1 VGAGPG
7 RSSRAVFSRPAPSS
21 RGSPILTS
29 ERPPAAPDGSGNIS
43 APGPSPGGAQR
54 SWGVEEEEAL
64 RLWIA
69 LARCYQTFAREVG
82 VRVGEYGLTV
92 PQFGILEA
100 LHHLG
105 PLSLGELADKL
116 LVTGGNITYVMDR
129 LEAQGLVER
138 RRSEEDRRVVEAHL
152 TPEGRERI
160 ASVFPGHAAFIR
172 RWCPP
177 WPTRSNESSGSS

>member
-1 VGAGPG
+1 M
-7 RSSRAVFSRPAPSS
+7 
-21 RGSPILTS
+21 
-29 ERPPAAPDGSGNIS
+29 
-43 APGPSPGGAQR
+43 
-54 SWGVEEEEAL
+54 
-64 RLWIA
+64 
-69 LARCYQTFAREVG
+69 
-82 VRVGEYGLTV
+82 RVGEYGLTV

-152 TPEGRERI
+152 TPEGRKRI

-172 RWCPP
+172 EVVSPLGEEEQRKLRELLKRLGKGIVESASGEPP
-177 WPTRSNESSGSS
+177 AAPPP